1 MSLLEAY
8 RSDLRELVAA
18 LDDRGVF
25 RPGERE
31 AWDEGIDNAE
41 DVSELMITGEALH
54 KAMLER
60 EGAEEVVTEHT
71 EERMKTFG

>member
-31 AWDEGIDNAE
+31 ARDEGIDDAE
-41 DVSELMITGEALH
+41 EMTELMITGEALH
-54 KAMLER
+54 KAMLGR
-60 EGAEEVVTEHT
+60 EGAEEIVTEHT
-71 EERMKTFG
+71 EERTQTFV

>member
-31 AWDEGIDNAE
+31 AWDEGIDDADE
-41 DVSELMITGEALH
+41 MTELMITGEALH
-54 KAMLER
+54 KAMLDR
-60 EGAEEVVTEHT
+60 EGVEEVVSEHT
-71 EERMKTFG
+71 KERTEAFV